1 MDEED
6 YSTDIISSSFHLCA
20 LCGRFEV
27 ETLNFL
33 ASERVTTTYYT
44 TTILLPL
51 LKTLHVY
58 ILYIAPRSGA
68 GQGQLTT

>member
-1 MDEED
+1 MRMDEED

-20 LCGRFEV
+20 LCSRFEA

-68 GQGQLTT
+68 GQG